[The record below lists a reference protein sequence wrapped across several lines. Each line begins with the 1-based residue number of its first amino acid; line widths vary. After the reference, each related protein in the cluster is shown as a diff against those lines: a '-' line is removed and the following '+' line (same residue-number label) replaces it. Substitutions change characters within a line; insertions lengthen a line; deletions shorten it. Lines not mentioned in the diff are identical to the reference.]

1 MNNEQKPQVEI
12 AVCLMK
18 DGKMKLLESP
28 QYGYGKQIITWQ
40 NGKPTHIEIQ
50 STKRI

>member
-1 MNNEQKPQVEI
+1 MKNEKLKIEQ
-12 AVCLMK
+12 AVCLIK
-18 DGKMKLLESP
+18 DGEMELVEKP